1 MNISYFILSTNE
13 LPLGRVTT
21 HSKTSFKQMSID
33 EYDWQPFIKMI
44 ERMIISKEL
53 FSGNSLFG
61 KVFSLSQG
69 MIAV

>member
-21 HSKTSFKQMSID
+21 HSKASFKQMSID

-44 ERMIISKEL
+44 ERMIISK
-53 FSGNSLFG
+53 
-61 KVFSLSQG
+61 
-69 MIAV
+69 AVV